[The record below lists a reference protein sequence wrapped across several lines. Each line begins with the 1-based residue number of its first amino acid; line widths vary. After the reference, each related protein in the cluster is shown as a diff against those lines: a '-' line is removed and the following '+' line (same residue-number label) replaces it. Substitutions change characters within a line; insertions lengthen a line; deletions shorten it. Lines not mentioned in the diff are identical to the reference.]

1 MSQEIAEPRVIDP
14 RFAHLSEEH
23 RDLLARYVG
32 DAAAIDA
39 DLEAALD
46 RQLGLAKNDSLAGP
60 LARGLH
66 DAVRDQR
73 NMMIELRDALVEE
86 QSVNTLKEKG
96 ATVLGAAMGM
106 IDKIRSESLSKALR
120 DDYAAFNL
128 AAIGY
133 TMLLTTA
140 KAVGSADVANAA
152 EEGLRV
158 YAAGAQKIN
167 QAIPSIVVAELAG
180 KDKVSVSA
188 DVADEVRQIANGI
201 WKATDQSNGP
211 TSSAL

>member
-1 MSQEIAEPRVIDP
+1 MSQDIVEPRVIDP

-23 RDLLARYVG
+23 RELLAQYVG
-32 DAAAIDA
+32 DMAALDA
-39 DLEAALD
+39 DIEASLD
-46 RQLGLAKNDSLAGP
+46 RQLGMARNDSLAGP
-60 LARGLH
+60 LVRGLH

-73 NMMIELRDALVEE
+73 NIVIELRDALGEE
-86 QSVNTLKEKG
+86 QPVNTLKEKG

-106 IDKIRSESLSKALR
+106 IDKLRSEGLSKALR

-140 KAVGSADVANAA
+140 KAVGSSDVASAA
-152 EEGLRV
+152 EAGLRV

-180 KDKVSVSA
+180 KGKASVSSE
-188 DVADEVRQIANGI
+188 VADEVRQITNGI
-201 WKATDQSNGP
+201 WKATDQSNAP
-211 TSSAL
+211 TPPAL